1 MIQTRA
7 SASLLLSLVKLMA
20 KITVYPSFKTVID
33 QKVDI
38 FVSNLP
44 SNQDILLRARTIDDS
59 ETVFESVAHYKADE
73 NGEVSLLSQPS
84 LGGSYT
90 GVEPMGLFWSMEP
103 PGGTDR
109 DDMLR
114 KRDVT
119 KPLKVSLD
127 VYSGVRI
134 GGNNAGSLEE
144 NNKLASVTL
153 LRSYM
158 SDGVTR
164 HVVESGGFYGTLF
177 IPSGEGP
184 YPGIVQLSVSATK
197 KYSKNPHTRTP
208 TFGVQADWVLIY
220 RVR

>member
-1 MIQTRA
+1 MVLHARLFHWRA
-7 SASLLLSLVKLMA
+7 VMKSTFDGKMA
-20 KITVYPSFKTVID
+20 NITVNPSLKTIID

-38 FVSNLP
+38 FVSNL
-44 SNQDILLRARTIDDS
+44 SSHQDITLRARAIDDS
-59 ETVFESVAHYKADE
+59 ETAFESFAFYKADE
-73 NGEVSLLSQPS
+73 NGEVSLVSQPS

-103 PGGTDR
+103 VEGTDR

-127 VYSGVRI
+127 VYSGIRI
-134 GGNNAGSLEE
+134 GGNNSMSLEE

-158 SDGVTR
+158 SDRVTR
-164 HVVESGGFYGTLF
+164 HVVENGGFMALSSFPREMDSSGGFLVLQ
-177 IPSGEGP
+177 I
-184 YPGIVQLSVSATK
+184 TK
-197 KYSKNPHTRTP
+197 
-208 TFGVQADWVLIY
+208 
-220 RVR
+220 